1 MPTID
6 ITAGEL
12 PPPQCYANEQDRLEA
27 YAAALI
33 AQQTVAPEWEA
44 NAVSPPAGSPL
55 YWLRLDANANPIE
68 ILKFSATAP
77 SGWAR
82 VQTQF
87 TYGVGGGAANAYTIT
102 LSPTS
107 PGVNQAYRTGVCYA
121 FIANAPNT
129 GATTVAVD
137 GLAAKAVT
145 KFGTV
150 PLVANDIVANQM
162 CVVVYDGTR
171 FQLLNPGLNVGTAN
185 ITPGTNRQFLRT
197 NSTPATVWESG
208 YITPVASYQA
218 IPAAGASV
226 TFTHGLTVD
235 PLTWDVGIICTD
247 AGGDAGYAGVNP
259 DGGDY
264 IPVGSILRTDLSESD
279 IRVTGYSNT
288 TTIGFVRGS
297 AVSGLAV
304 NHKTTGVL
312 TAIDE
317 AKWKVMA
324 RAIR

>member
-55 YWLRLDANANPIE
+55 YWLRLDANGNPIE
-68 ILKFSATAP
+68 ILKYSTTAP
-77 SGWAR
+77 AGWAR

-87 TYGVGGGAANAYTIT
+87 TYGVGGGAANAYTVT

-145 KFGTV
+145 KFGSTV
-150 PLVANDIVANQM
+150 LAANDIVANQM

-171 FQLLNPGLNVGTAN
+171 FQLLNPGLNIGPAAFA
-185 ITPGTNRQFLRT
+185 PGTDRQFLRT

-247 AGGDAGYAGVNP
+247 AGGDAGYAQNDYVSSRSLAWTTNYGIITGCFSNATVIGLVRAS
-259 DGGDY
+259 GG
-264 IPVGSILRTDLSESD
+264 
-279 IRVTGYSNT
+279 
-288 TTIGFVRGS
+288 TTIYVY
-297 AVSGLAV
+297 
-304 NHKTTGVL
+304 HKTTGVA
-312 TAIDE
+312 TAITE

>member
-12 PPPQCYANEQDRLEA
+12 PPPQCYASEQDRLEA

-68 ILKFSATAP
+68 ILKYSTTAP
-77 SGWAR
+77 AGWAR

-87 TYGVGGGAANAYTIT
+87 TYGVGGGAANAYTVT

-121 FIANAPNT
+121 FVANAPNT

-145 KFGTV
+145 KFGTI

-162 CVVVYDGTR
+162 CVVVYDGTQ

-185 ITPGTNRQFLRT
+185 IAPGTNRQFLRT

-218 IPAAGASV
+218 IPAAGSAV
-226 TFTHGLTVD
+226 TFTHGLGVD

-247 AGGDAGYAGVNP
+247 AGGDATYALN
-259 DGGDY
+259 DY
-264 IPVGSILRTDLSESD
+264 IPVGSIMRTDLSETDHRITS
-279 IRVTGYSNT
+279 YSNST
-288 TTIGFVRGS
+288 VIGMVRGS
-297 AVSGLAV
+297 VVSGIYV
-304 NHKTTGVL
+304 NGKTTGVL
-312 TAIDE
+312 TAIDV

>member
-68 ILKFSATAP
+68 ILKYSATAP
-77 SGWAR
+77 AGWAR

-87 TYGVGGGAANAYTIT
+87 TYGVGGGAANAYTVT

-145 KFGTV
+145 KFGTI

-185 ITPGTNRQFLRT
+185 ITPGTDRQFLRT

-218 IPAAGASV
+218 IPASGFPV
-226 TFTHGLTVD
+226 TFSHGLGVD
-235 PLTWDVGIICTD
+235 PLTWDIGIVCTTAD
-247 AGGDAGYAGVNP
+247 VGYALN
-259 DGGDY
+259 DY
-264 IPVGSILRTDLSESD
+264 ISAKSLAYPTNYGIAMTPF
-279 IRVTGYSNT
+279 SNASV
-288 TTIGFVRGS
+288 IGFIRNNGGF
-297 AVSGLAV
+297 AIWI
-304 NHKTTGVL
+304 NRKDTGAPA
-312 TAIDE
+312 AITE
-317 AKWKVMA
+317 ASWKVMA

>member
-68 ILKFSATAP
+68 ILKYSATAP
-77 SGWAR
+77 AGWAR

-87 TYGVGGGAANAYTIT
+87 TYGVGGGAANAYTVT

-121 FIANAPNT
+121 FIANAPST

-185 ITPGTNRQFLRT
+185 IAPGTDRQFLRT

-208 YITPVASYQA
+208 YITPVASYLA
-218 IPAAGASV
+218 VPAAGGSV
-226 TFTHGLTVD
+226 TFSHGLGVD
-235 PLTWDVGIICTD
+235 PLTWDIGIVCTTND
-247 AGGDAGYAGVNP
+247 SAANGYIV
-259 DGGDY
+259 GDY
-264 IPVGSILRTDLSESD
+264 ISAKSLAYPTNNGVQTTSFSNASVIGMV
-279 IRVTGYSNT
+279 RVN
-288 TTIGFVRGS
+288 
-297 AVSGLAV
+297 AVFALTV
-304 NHKTTGVL
+304 YHKTSG
-312 TAIDE
+312 AISSITE
-317 AKWKVMA
+317 ANWRVMA

>member
-12 PPPQCYANEQDRLEA
+12 PPPQCYASEQDRLEA

-68 ILKFSATAP
+68 ILKYSATAP
-77 SGWAR
+77 AGWAR

-87 TYGVGGGAANAYTIT
+87 TYGVGGGAANAYTVT

-185 ITPGTNRQFLRT
+185 IAPGTDRQFLRT

-218 IPAAGASV
+218 IPASGFAV
-226 TFTHGLTVD
+226 TFSHGLGVD
-235 PLTWDVGIICTD
+235 PLTWDIGIICTTAD
-247 AGGDAGYAGVNP
+247 VGYALN
-259 DGGDY
+259 DY
-264 IPVGSILRTDLSESD
+264 ISAKSLAYPTNYGIAMTPF
-279 IRVTGYSNT
+279 SNASV
-288 TTIGFVRGS
+288 IGFIRNNGGF
-297 AVSGLAV
+297 AIWI
-304 NHKTTGVL
+304 NRKDTGAPA
-312 TAIDE
+312 AITE
-317 AKWKVMA
+317 ASWKVMA

>member
-68 ILKFSATAP
+68 ILKYSATAP
-77 SGWAR
+77 AGWAR

-87 TYGVGGGAANAYTIT
+87 TYGVGGGAANAYTVT

-185 ITPGTNRQFLRT
+185 IAPGTDRQFLRT
-197 NSTPATVWESG
+197 NSTPASVWESG

-218 IPAAGASV
+218 IPASGFAV
-226 TFTHGLTVD
+226 TFSHGLGVD
-235 PLTWDVGIICTD
+235 PLTWDIGIICTTAD
-247 AGGDAGYAGVNP
+247 VGYALN
-259 DGGDY
+259 DY
-264 IPVGSILRTDLSESD
+264 ISAKSLAYPTNYGIAMTPF
-279 IRVTGYSNT
+279 SNASV
-288 TTIGFVRGS
+288 IGFIRNNGGF
-297 AVSGLAV
+297 AIWI
-304 NHKTTGVL
+304 NRKDTGAPA
-312 TAIDE
+312 AITE
-317 AKWKVMA
+317 ASWKVMA

>member
-27 YAAALI
+27 FAAALI

-77 SGWAR
+77 AGWAR

-87 TYGVGGGAANAYTIT
+87 TYGVGGGAANAYTVT

-145 KFGTV
+145 KFGTI

-171 FQLLNPGLNVGTAN
+171 FQLLNPGLNVVAAN

-218 IPAAGASV
+218 VPAAGGSV
-226 TFTHGLTVD
+226 TFSHGLGVD
-235 PLTWDVGIICTD
+235 PLTWDVGIICTTD
-247 AGGDAGYAGVNP
+247 DSAATGYIV
-259 DGGDY
+259 GDY
-264 IPVGSILRTDLSESD
+264 ISAKSLTYPTNNGVQTTSFSNASVIGMV
-279 IRVTGYSNT
+279 RVN
-288 TTIGFVRGS
+288 
-297 AVSGLAV
+297 AVFALTV
-304 NHKTTGVL
+304 YHKTTG
-312 TAIDE
+312 AISSITE
-317 AKWKVMA
+317 ASWKVMA

>member
-87 TYGVGGGAANAYTIT
+87 TYGVGGGAANAYTVT

-185 ITPGTNRQFLRT
+185 IAPGTDRQFLRT
-197 NSTPATVWESG
+197 NSTPASVWESG

-218 IPAAGASV
+218 IPASGFAV
-226 TFTHGLTVD
+226 TFSHGLGVD
-235 PLTWDVGIICTD
+235 PLTWDIGIICTTAD
-247 AGGDAGYAGVNP
+247 VGYALN
-259 DGGDY
+259 DY
-264 IPVGSILRTDLSESD
+264 ISAKSLAYPTNYGIAMTPF
-279 IRVTGYSNT
+279 SNASV
-288 TTIGFVRGS
+288 IGFIRNNGGF
-297 AVSGLAV
+297 AIWI
-304 NHKTTGVL
+304 NRKDTGVPA
-312 TAIDE
+312 AITE
-317 AKWKVMA
+317 ASWKVMA

>member
-12 PPPQCYANEQDRLEA
+12 PPPQCYASEQDRLEA

-55 YWLRLDANANPIE
+55 YWLRLDANANPVE

-77 SGWAR
+77 AGWAR

-87 TYGVGGGAANAYTIT
+87 TYGVGGGAANAYTVT

-121 FIANAPNT
+121 FVANAPNT

-145 KFGTV
+145 KFGTTA
-150 PLVANDIVANQM
+150 LVANDIVANQM

-171 FQLLNPGLNVGTAN
+171 FQLLNPGLNIGPAN
-185 ITPGTNRQFLRT
+185 FSPGTDRQFLRT
-197 NSTPATVWESG
+197 NSTPGTVWESG

-218 IPAAGASV
+218 IPAAGSAV
-226 TFTHGLTVD
+226 TFTHGLGVD

-247 AGGDAGYAGVNP
+247 AGGDATYALN
-259 DGGDY
+259 DY
-264 IPVGSILRTDLSESD
+264 IPVGSILRTDLSQSELRITS
-279 IRVTGYSNT
+279 YSNAT
-288 TTIGFVRGS
+288 VIGMVRNNF
-297 AVSGLAV
+297 VSGIYV
-304 NHKTTGVL
+304 NGKTTGVL
-312 TAIDE
+312 TAIDV

>member
-87 TYGVGGGAANAYTIT
+87 TYGVGGGAANAYTVA
-102 LSPTS
+102 LNPTS

-137 GLAAKAVT
+137 ALAAKAVT

-185 ITPGTNRQFLRT
+185 IAPGTDRQFLRT

-208 YITPVASYQA
+208 YITPVASYLA
-218 IPAAGASV
+218 IPAAGSAV
-226 TFTHGLTVD
+226 TFSHGLGVD

-247 AGGDAGYAGVNP
+247 AGGDATYALN
-259 DGGDY
+259 DY
-264 IPVGSILRTDLSESD
+264 IPVGSIMRTDLSETDHRITS
-279 IRVTGYSNT
+279 YSNST
-288 TTIGFVRGS
+288 VIGMVRGS
-297 AVSGLAV
+297 VVSGIYV
-304 NHKTTGVL
+304 NGKTTGVL
-312 TAIDE
+312 TAITE

>member
-1 MPTID
+1 
-6 ITAGEL
+6 
-12 PPPQCYANEQDRLEA
+12 
-27 YAAALI
+27 
-33 AQQTVAPEWEA
+33 
-44 NAVSPPAGSPL
+44 
-55 YWLRLDANANPIE
+55 
-68 ILKFSATAP
+68 
-77 SGWAR
+77 
-82 VQTQF
+82 
-87 TYGVGGGAANAYTIT
+87 
-102 LSPTS
+102 
-107 PGVNQAYRTGVCYA
+107 VNQAYRTGVCYA

-145 KFGTV
+145 KFGTI

-264 IPVGSILRTDLSESD
+264 IPVGSILRTNLSESD

-312 TAIDE
+312 TAITE
-317 AKWKVMA
+317 AKWRVMA

>member
-77 SGWAR
+77 AGWAR

-87 TYGVGGGAANAYTIT
+87 TYGVGGGAANAYTVT

-145 KFGTV
+145 KFGTI

-185 ITPGTNRQFLRT
+185 IAPGTDRQFLRT

-218 IPAAGASV
+218 IPAAGSRSLFAW
-226 TFTHGLTVD
+226 
-235 PLTWDVGIICTD
+235 P
-247 AGGDAGYAGVNP
+247 
-259 DGGDY
+259 
-264 IPVGSILRTDLSESD
+264 GS
-279 IRVTGYSNT
+279 
-288 TTIGFVRGS
+288 GS
-297 AVSGLAV
+297 ADLGHRNNLH
-304 NHKTTGVL
+304 NKRDGN
-312 TAIDE
+312 
-317 AKWKVMA
+317 A
-324 RAIR
+324 RMR